1 MLEAWPEEVFG
12 HLGKDFAL
20 VSGFLHYKAELYA
33 DAVEQ
38 LKPLAEDQAY
48 TRKHPSVLYYLGRAH
63 YASVT
68 YGKAVNALERYIDVQ
83 RAAGQP
89 LLPASAR

>member
-1 MLEAWPEEVFG
+1 MLEAWPEELWG
-12 HLGKDFAL
+12 RLGQDFAL

-38 LKPLAEDQAY
+38 LKPLADDVTYARQRPA
-48 TRKHPSVLYYLGRAH
+48 VLYYLGRAH

-68 YGKAVNALERYIDVQ
+68 YGKAVAALERYIDAQ